1 MTTQAVRLFRRMD
14 GLFAVYKPQGVH
26 WKLVRDTIETN
37 LLKELNSC
45 PLPAPQLAV
54 KFQLLSS
61 GENNSSKDLI
71 LSPSML
77 PTLADH
83 PLVTGPQ
90 FNKVHVGVGH
100 RLDAFSSGVLV
111 LGVGK
116 GNGVLEHLCKS
127 HVTRDYTLEGEFGKA
142 TDNFSHTSRVIE
154 KTTYDH
160 VTQDKLERVLAMIQG
175 ANQKALI
182 TYSQVDLRT
191 QEAYELAARG
201 LLYPH
206 GKSPPILTGLRCIHF
221 NPPHFTLEVQCVN
234 ETQKYLRK
242 LIHEVGLELR
252 TSAVCSGVRRTR
264 DGPFKVEHALTRQH
278 WTADSIIQAI
288 AHFRKTTRKI
298 RKSGMY
304 RQTAGQLNSSG
315 KIQEQITSPTGQSE
329 QIGQEHVQL
338 TSPTSDIIVER
349 VTPVTLEE
357 REVK

>member
-1 MTTQAVRLFRRMD
+1 MTTQAVRLFRKMN

-26 WKLVRDTIETN
+26 WKHVRDSTESN
-37 LLKELNSC
+37 LLKALNSC
-45 PLPAPQLAV
+45 PPPAPQLALQ
-54 KFQLLSS
+54 FQLLSG
-61 GENNSSKDLI
+61 GENSSSKDVV
-71 LSPSML
+71 LSPSMV

-90 FNKVHVGVGH
+90 FHKVHVGVGH

-142 TDNFSHTSRVIE
+142 TDNFTHTGRVIE

-160 VTQDKLERVLAMIQG
+160 VTLDKLERVLAMIQG

-182 TYSQVDLRT
+182 TYSQVDLHT
-191 QEAYELAARG
+191 QEAYELAVRG

-221 NPPHFTLEVQCVN
+221 NPPNFTLEVQCVN

-264 DGPFKVEHALTRQH
+264 DGPFKVENALTRQH
-278 WTADSIIQAI
+278 WTADSIMQAI
-288 AHFRKTTRKI
+288 AHFSKTTRKI

-304 RQTAGQLNSSG
+304 RQTAGPLNSSAQV
-315 KIQEQITSPTGQSE
+315 QEQTRSQTE
-329 QIGQEHVQL
+329 QINLEHVEL
-338 TSPTSDIIVER
+338 SSSTSDTVMDRE
-349 VTPVTLEE
+349 TPVTLSEG
-357 REVK
+357 RTKQ

>member
-1 MTTQAVRLFRRMD
+1 MAAQAIRLFRKMD

-26 WKLVRDTIETN
+26 WKHVRDSIESN
-37 LLKELNSC
+37 LLKALNSC
-45 PLPAPQLAV
+45 PPPAPQLAV
-54 KFQLLSS
+54 QFQLLSS
-61 GENNSSKDLI
+61 GENSSSSKDLA
-71 LSPSML
+71 LSPTMV

-90 FNKVHVGVGH
+90 FHKVHVGVGH

-116 GNGVLEHLCKS
+116 GNGVVKVCYIL
-127 HVTRDYTLEGEFGKA
+127 YGEFGKA
-142 TDNFSHTSRVIE
+142 TDNFTDTGRVIE
-154 KTTYDH
+154 KTTYNH

-191 QEAYELAARG
+191 QEAYELAVRG
-201 LLYPH
+201 LLYPL
-206 GKSPPILTGLRCIHF
+206 GKSPPILMGLRCIHF
-221 NPPHFTLEVQCVN
+221 NPPHFSLEVQCVN

-252 TSAVCSGVRRTR
+252 TCAVCSGVRRTR
-264 DGPFKVEHALTRQH
+264 DGPFKVENALTRQY

-288 AHFRKTTRKI
+288 AHFHKTTRRI

-304 RQTAGQLNSSG
+304 RQTAGQMNSRAEV
-315 KIQEQITSPTGQSE
+315 QEQIRSQTGQSE
-329 QIGQEHVQL
+329 QINRDEF
-338 TSPTSDIIVER
+338 SSSASDTVVDRE
-349 VTPVTLEE
+349 TPFG
-357 REVK
+357 